1 MSKVVGDT
9 GYFAF
14 PNEVSRFGVEL
25 DWILKPLVP
34 ALHLLYFNHYTIAFI
49 SDSYFVQ
56 VPVMSTGRIDYPGS
70 NNVEALLG
78 AMELIVDGTCAE
90 TRERNSA
97 IKLCE
102 FVKENS
108 NAVLLVERLFPGGIQ
123 SGEEFFDRLDEIRYV
138 ISIGKSANEAIGLL
152 WSAAIGKSE
161 GALRKELL
169 SGLANQSGHHLYAF
183 MESFY
188 VVVRDNKFAAPF
200 LTDCLVG
207 LHDVAA
213 VSYTHLTLPTI
224 CSV

>member
-25 DWILKPLVP
+25 DWNLKPLVP
-34 ALHLLYFNHYTIAFI
+34 ALHLLCFNHYTIAFI

-70 NNVEALLG
+70 NSVESLLG

-102 FVKENS
+102 FVKEN
-108 NAVLLVERLFPGGIQ
+108 
-123 SGEEFFDRLDEIRYV
+123 
-138 ISIGKSANEAIGLL
+138 
-152 WSAAIGKSE
+152 
-161 GALRKELL
+161 
-169 SGLANQSGHHLYAF
+169 
-183 MESFY
+183 
-188 VVVRDNKFAAPF
+188 
-200 LTDCLVG
+200 
-207 LHDVAA
+207 
-213 VSYTHLTLPTI
+213 
-224 CSV
+224 